1 MPVPEGGFADRYPDH
16 DPDQYPEQYQ
26 DPALARALRD
36 LPTPAPAVPRWS
48 PAEVRQRGV
57 RRRNR
62 RHAAWGGAGVIAAAL
77 VGVLIA
83 GPLTPERGPTGA
95 AGPQQVQAA
104 DPGTSRGTPGPGSDG
119 APSASP
125 SAARIDIG
133 NLELTIYDDSG
144 RPSGDMLNA
153 VANDA
158 AVDTLTGPTHLE
170 VIARYETKAF
180 EVAANA
186 GGSDLSLPWVVEL
199 SNGNGQLLYVTSP
212 DSCPDDGC
220 NDHLANQTAV
230 IGVFTPDL
238 ARKFYDSVEQ
248 GDAVDVVGYWGGG
261 NSTVP
266 PSSTPAQESSP
277 PAKSAPAR
285 PGVRTS
291 TPAKTVEG

>member
-1 MPVPEGGFADRYPDH
+1 MPVPDDDLADVYPDQH
-16 DPDQYPEQYQ
+16 Q

-36 LPTPAPAVPRWS
+36 LPMPSPAVPRWS

-104 DPGTSRGTPGPGSDG
+104 DPGASNRTPGPGSDG
-119 APSASP
+119 ATPSASP

-144 RPSGDMLNA
+144 RPSGDMMDA

-170 VIARYETKAF
+170 VVGRYESKAF
-180 EVAANA
+180 EVAATA

-199 SNGNGQLLYVTSP
+199 ATGNGQLLYVTSP
-212 DSCPDDGC
+212 AACPDQGC
-220 NDHLANQTAV
+220 EDHLANQAV
-230 IGVFTPDL
+230 IGVFTQAG

-266 PSSTPAQESSP
+266 PSSTPADASSA
-277 PAKSAPAR
+277 AKSRAGQPEA
-285 PGVRTS
+285 RTS
-291 TPAKTVEG
+291 APPDTVAG